1 MLLRV
6 DPSST
11 QSLHDQ
17 LAGQLRQLINDGDLP
32 PGEKLPPARELAEGL
47 GVNVHTL
54 LGAFKTLRSEGLLE
68 MRRGRGTTVTD
79 AAPERADLVELAR
92 SFVAEARR
100 FGLSDDTIRT
110 TIEAQL

>member
-6 DPSST
+6 DPTST

-17 LAGQLRQLINDGDLP
+17 LAGQLRQLINNGELT

-79 AAPERADLVELAR
+79 TAPEQADLVELAH

-100 FGLSDDTIRT
+100 FGMSDASIRT
-110 TIEAQL
+110 AIEAQL